1 MQISTKQQFS
11 NIEWSLS
18 GSANELVSGFDS
30 ANDAA
35 CEPWV
40 MGRPS
45 LIVSE
50 NYAVWRFNSRKGKRV
65 GVKENLLNVG
75 TERKKYN
82 GNISKAT
89 KSKIRKML
97 SGWLQSLQLFKDT
110 QVSKNLYAKRL
121 PTFVTLTLPSQVSI
135 SDKDAKRLLLS
146 RFLDIVKAKYNVKEY
161 FWRAESQSNG
171 IIHFHVIFDA
181 YIWKKYIAMEWNKL
195 ILNNTNAIEYQTEKQ
210 ILSNPSTHVIGIKD
224 VKNFVEYVVKYAT
237 KDEEHR
243 LIEGRLWGCS
253 DNLRL
258 VKQFELD
265 CTPRVESFL
274 QILVKR
280 LNIKVKQE
288 SGYTLYF
295 KKNLLREL
303 RKFKQVDYAYKE
315 YLKDCILTIYD
326 EQYRALKEVNSYKNQ
341 SQNFGQPFIIPV
353 PSLEQLRFLFN

>member
-1 MQISTKQQFS
+1 MWNVSSEYTQRVNEF
-11 NIEWSLS
+11 LS
-18 GSANELVSGFDS
+18 AGYNELVSGFDS
-30 ANDAA
+30 ASDTD

-45 LIVSE
+45 LIVSD

-65 GVKENLLNVG
+65 GVRENLLNAG
-75 TERKKYN
+75 MERKKYN

-97 SGWLQSLQLFKDT
+97 SGWLQGLQLFKDS
-110 QVSKNLYAKRL
+110 QVSKNYYSKRL
-121 PTFVTLTLPSQVSI
+121 PTFVTLTLPPSVSI

-146 RFLDIVKAKYNVKEY
+146 RFLDVVKEKYGVKEY
-161 FWRAESQSNG
+161 FWRAESQKNG
-171 IIHFHVIFDA
+171 MIHFHVILDQ
-181 YIWKKYIAMEWNKL
+181 YIWRKYLTMEWNKL
-195 ILNNTNAIEYQTEKQ
+195 ILRNTNSLDYQTEKQ

-258 VKQFELD
+258 IKQFELD
-265 CTPRVESFL
+265 CTPKIESFL
-274 QILVKR
+274 QVLVKR

-295 KKNLLREL
+295 GKHLLREL
-303 RKFKQVDYAYKE
+303 RKNKQVDYEYKS

-326 EQYRALKEVNSYKNQ
+326 VQYRQEREINSYKNQ
-341 SQNFGQPFIIPV
+341 SANITHQVLVPV
-353 PSLEQLRFLFN
+353 PTLEQLRFLFN